1 MMDKVVLDKLEF
13 HKVLST
19 LANYS
24 STETGRKQILGLIP
38 GFNLN
43 KILKEGQTVS
53 EAKEIL
59 IRNIPPQID
68 FIPDIFDSISQ
79 SKIEGVVLSAKKILE
94 ILKLLKNSRSLYQF
108 LKNNSSIAPLLSEQL
123 SSLFNDK
130 LLENHIEKVID
141 ENGDIK
147 EKASQ
152 KLSEI
157 RKQIR
162 EKQNSLVKS
171 ISSIMKSLETDG
183 IVREDYL
190 TLRDGRMVIPV
201 KAEHKRQIRGFIHSE
216 SATGQTVYI
225 EPEQTLEL
233 NNEIITLGF
242 AEKREIE
249 RLLKD
254 VTALIGRN
262 SDKIKDSLLT
272 ISYVDT
278 VFARAKYSIEII
290 GSFPTIKNDLDFHIN
305 DARHPVLLKK
315 LGRDKTIP
323 LNLKLDEQR
332 VIVITGP
339 NAGGKT
345 VVLKT
350 IGLLSLL
357 LQSGIH
363 IPVDPDSNFHLF
375 NNVLV
380 DIGDEQSLE
389 DDLSTFSS
397 HLTNLKNIL
406 SVSDEN
412 TLVLLDEVGTGTDP
426 TEGSALASAVL
437 LKLRDKGALVFAST
451 HHGSLKLIA
460 NSESGFINAAMEF
473 DHDQLKPTYKFK
485 LGIPGSSYAFEI
497 ARRIGVDEKLIDT
510 AAGMMDSDKLKLEVF
525 LSEIEA
531 KSNRLEEKLKHIEI
545 ENTRLTGLSDLY
557 KTNIGRLE
565 KEKREIL
572 KKAKSDA
579 EDFLKTVNKKV
590 ETAIKEIRES
600 GAQKNVIKETKK
612 IIDELKAEAQNLYS
626 PEVVTEINISDFRV
640 GNFVMIRETSTQGR
654 ILQIDSA
661 RNKALIESGS
671 IKMQVNLSELVIAN
685 ASKETKA
692 ENHHHNLQNLIPQHR
707 LDIRGRKPEE
717 VDFKIIKFLDDSY
730 MNGQDRIEIL
740 HGKGTGALK
749 KTVKDI
755 LDKHEKVKN
764 YYFAPIEFG
773 GEGITIVELK

>member
-38 GFNLN
+38 TFNLN

-94 ILKLLKNSRSLYQF
+94 ILKLLKNSRSLSQF

-290 GSFPTIKNDLDFHIN
+290 GSFPTIKNDLDFYIN

-565 KEKREIL
+565 KEKSEIL

-590 ETAIKEIRES
+590 ESTIKEIRES

-640 GNFVMIRETSTQGR
+640 GNFVKIQETSTQGR

>member
-38 GFNLN
+38 TFNLN

-68 FIPDIFDSISQ
+68 FIPDIFESISQ

-323 LNLKLDEQR
+323 LNFKLDRQR

-590 ETAIKEIRES
+590 ESTIKEIRES

-717 VDFKIIKFLDDSY
+717 VDFEIIKFLDDSY